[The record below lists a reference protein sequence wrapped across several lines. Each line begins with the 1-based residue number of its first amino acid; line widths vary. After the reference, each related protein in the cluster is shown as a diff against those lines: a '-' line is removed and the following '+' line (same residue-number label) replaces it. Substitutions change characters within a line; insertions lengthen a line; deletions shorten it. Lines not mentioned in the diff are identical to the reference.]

1 MHICVYIFLCVY
13 LRLFIILKDINVIKA
28 VVIKYVFIITPEE
41 LQRINSTLLYITL
54 HVSYMA
60 YKYFEII

>member
-1 MHICVYIFLCVY
+1 MHIYVYFLCVY
-13 LRLFIILKDINVIKA
+13 LRLFIILKNMNVIKA
-28 VVIKYVFIITPEE
+28 IVIKYVFIITPEE